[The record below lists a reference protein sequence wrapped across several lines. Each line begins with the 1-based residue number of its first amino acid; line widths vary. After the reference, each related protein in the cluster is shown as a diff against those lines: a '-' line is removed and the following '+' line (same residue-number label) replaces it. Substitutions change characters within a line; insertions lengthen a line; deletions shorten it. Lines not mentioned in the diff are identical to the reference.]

1 MGEQT
6 FAALGGDATVGA
18 MFRFIPIPA
27 LPVVLSGLL
36 VFGACKQ
43 KAEPAAEASANAI
56 HSEDEICNLLTDEEV
71 SAEMKQP
78 VTGRRMPSSGQYSAP
93 SCGWLTSEAPDS
105 PGFAVTLFFH
115 PDASDAPGS
124 FVKKVKDVCRA
135 PINLPNK
142 PPLRVP
148 EEPIEGLGDEAT
160 LCRKL
165 LVRKGNNF
173 FFIDRKPD
181 SEEPWQE
188 SARRLASKVV
198 SRLP

>member
-1 MGEQT
+1 M
-6 FAALGGDATVGA
+6 L
-18 MFRFIPIPA
+18 RFIPLPA
-27 LPVVLSGLL
+27 LPLVLSGLI

-43 KAEPAAEASANAI
+43 KAEPAAEPSANAI
-56 HSEDEICNLLTDEEV
+56 HSEDEICNLLTDAEV

-78 VTGRRMPSSGQYSAP
+78 VTGRRMPSTGQYSAP

-105 PGFAVTLFFH
+105 PGFGVTLFFH

-124 FVKKVKDVCRA
+124 FAKKVKDVCSSSVLLR
-135 PINLPNK
+135 NK

-148 EEPIEGLGDEAT
+148 EEPVEGLGDEAT

-181 SEEPWQE
+181 SEDPWQE
-188 SARRLASKVV
+188 SARRLAAKVV